1 MFLFFLFNSVDTPF
15 DVTGITQE
23 VVPPII
29 SFYNLSDFAPE
40 DVLADLQLLIII
52 VLLIAIANII
62 LFEIVPCMV

>member
-15 DVTGITQE
+15 DVTGIAQE
-23 VVPPII
+23 VVPSII

-40 DVLADLQLLIII
+40 DVLADLQFLIII
-52 VLLIAIANII
+52 VLLVAIANII